1 LSLRWV
7 ALTLGCVLLLAIG
20 QMLFKVAAGGWRVEG
35 WSLATLR
42 NFLSAPMLAA
52 LVVYAIAT
60 FAWVFVLRHV
70 PLGAAYRDRGRARAR
85 RAARRAPATTHRG
98 AGRKTCRGWNGPGR
112 FGKRATSF
120 ARRGSRDEAG
130 LRRGRISGNVAGMS
144 SLSLAARALAPALL
158 TGGLLLL
165 LRPARR

>member
-85 RAARRAPATTHRG
+85 RAARRAP
-98 AGRKTCRGWNGPGR
+98 
-112 FGKRATSF
+112 
-120 ARRGSRDEAG
+120 RRPIGVQGEKLAEGGTD
-130 LRRGRISGNVAGMS
+130 
-144 SLSLAARALAPALL
+144 LAASAKGRQVSHDAAAV
-158 TGGLLLL
+158 TKRGCVEVGF
-165 LRPARR
+165 RVT